1 MRGEKLEPV
10 RVRLPYGERGVQSL
24 AFSRTGNKE
33 DTGDMLV
40 TVSTDNM
47 HTVRV
52 WKWKELDASGN
63 VKLLAAC
70 ASSQGVPPQ
79 VMNVTW
85 QPQQSFFSKEAR
97 ARGKAHGQTTA
108 HFADFITGGV
118 NHIKFWVL
126 DPRAKKV
133 DTRLTA
139 FVGNF
144 TQVRKR
150 RNLFAMPASK

>member
-150 RNLFAMPASK
+150 VFLRCHF